1 MKYIY
6 LVLLIAVFGAMAGCS
21 QPTEPAEQ
29 TGATTP
35 KASTADTQGN
45 KPMTRP
51 DVGKP
56 E

>member
-6 LVLLIAVFGAMAGCS
+6 LVFLLMIFGLMMGCNNT
-21 QPTEPAEQ
+21 PEQ
-29 TGATTP
+29 TETPAPKTNAGA
-35 KASTADTQGN
+35 ADTQGN

-51 DVGKP
+51 GVGKP